1 MVVPSG
7 RPSLNRDHHQS
18 VPTNSRTF
26 AALMNQRQFQT
37 CLLPLFALN
46 LHPLIIQRRFRRNS
60 FRTFVANILHNIFWW
75 ITSNNCQ
82 KILKMWENIIE
93 DQQYHKFSD
102 EEIIALIHSDICALL
117 GLLELPE
124 PLKSFRK
131 RINSFPLQF
140 VHQRQVSQN

>member
-1 MVVPSG
+1 MVEVVVVMVVVVMLLLLCKLVAVDDMVVPSG

-60 FRTFVANILHNIFWW
+60 FRTFVANILHNIF
-75 ITSNNCQ
+75 
-82 KILKMWENIIE
+82 
-93 DQQYHKFSD
+93 
-102 EEIIALIHSDICALL
+102 
-117 GLLELPE
+117 
-124 PLKSFRK
+124 
-131 RINSFPLQF
+131 
-140 VHQRQVSQN
+140 